1 MSYPRW
7 RGWDVNILEA
17 TNYIWQSK
25 KLLFTTFNCAKSQL
39 IPLQSMNGIED
50 EELVMSLTGLAGGI
64 LNNGS
69 TCGVV
74 VGGAIGSAMMM
85 DRQLDGQW
93 TLEDEIQL
101 LREVRENVD
110 WFESRF
116 NTSLCRERAELN
128 YERITALGLLNPQ
141 KAKGCVARAGASM
154 ERFTEKRDTIGRG
167 EDSAGTKAAI
177 PAEHCAGKILAEIRK
192 ATGIG
197 SERLERIS
205 VALDGGIGLS
215 GGGCGALSGALMAL
229 GLRYALDTKNT
240 DPAALRNIYRALDA
254 EFFRKAAIL
263 ADGFIKKF
271 QYVEC
276 SKLTAR
282 TFKDWDEFSE
292 FRNRNSCDMLNE
304 FLVNKTIEIIGL
316 KE

>member
-1 MSYPRW
+1 
-7 RGWDVNILEA
+7 
-17 TNYIWQSK
+17 
-25 KLLFTTFNCAKSQL
+25 
-39 IPLQSMNGIED
+39 MNGIED
-50 EELVMSLTGLAGGI
+50 DELVMALTGLAGGV

-74 VGGAIGSAMMM
+74 IGGAVGIAMLR
-85 DRQLDGQW
+85 DRELAGQW
-93 TLEDEIQL
+93 TRADEIQL

-116 NTSLCRERAELN
+116 NTSLCREREELN

-154 ERFTEKRDTIGRG
+154 ERFTGQRDSVERG
-167 EDSAGTKAAI
+167 ESSAEAEAPN
-177 PAEHCAGKILAEIRK
+177 PAEHCAAKVLAEIR
-192 ATGIG
+192 AQTGVG

-240 DPAALRNIYRALDA
+240 EPDKLKNIYRAMDS
-254 EFFRKAAIL
+254 EFFRKAIL
-263 ADGFIKKF
+263 LANGFIKEF
-271 QYVEC
+271 GALEC
-276 SKLTAR
+276 SRLGGRK
-282 TFKDWDEFSE
+282 FKDWDEFSE
-292 FRNRNSCDMLNE
+292 FRNSAACDMLNKFVTE
-304 FLVNKTIEIIGL
+304 KTIEIIEEPKFSSSIYKIGNDSNKMKRS
-316 KE
+316 KES

>member
-1 MSYPRW
+1 
-7 RGWDVNILEA
+7 
-17 TNYIWQSK
+17 
-25 KLLFTTFNCAKSQL
+25 
-39 IPLQSMNGIED
+39 MNGIED

-74 VGGAIGSAMMM
+74 VGSAIGSAMMM
-85 DRQLDGQW
+85 DKHLDGQW

-101 LREVRENVD
+101 LREVRKNVE

-116 NTSLCRERAELN
+116 NTSLCRERAELD

-154 ERFTEKRDTIGRG
+154 ERFTDRHNSIEHG
-167 EDSAGTKAAI
+167 EDPAGTESAT
-177 PAEHCAGKILAEIRK
+177 PAEHCAEKILAEIRK
-192 ATGIG
+192 ETGIG

-205 VALDGGIGLS
+205 VAMDGGIGLS

-240 DPAALRNIYRALDA
+240 DTAALRNIYKALDA
-254 EFFRKAAIL
+254 EFFRKAAML
-263 ADGFIKKF
+263 ANGFIKKF

-276 SKLTAR
+276 SRLTSR
-282 TFKDWDEFSE
+282 NFKDWNEFSE
-292 FRNRNSCDMLNE
+292 FRNCNSCDVLDE